1 MPQGIILVGGLGS
14 SPYLHEYLKGI
25 HSANRI
31 DILQSGGIRP
41 YVSGI
46 VRDTSEHCANERK
59 PSRTAICRGAVY
71 KGFLDGLDK
80 FHRGDGIE
88 APISITSAISR
99 ASYGIGY
106 YEMFDS
112 SKHSAIQKTWSEN
125 EKNWIADG
133 KMRWYLKKVT
143 QISFVFLLC
152 IDPRSS
158 RRLTVNRAQGENVS
172 KKDPIKYNFYYLYSE
187 DPGSKFMVNMRQC
200 EDDVPPS
207 QAGPTVAD
215 SCTITWTMLTPF
227 ALLPDYTNSAG
238 EILKKLEFDLEM
250 IPSGASIEFAVFIDG
265 KRQGGSNTS
274 VRF

>member
-1 MPQGIILVGGLGS
+1 VGQINKAKSLGTKVSGIILVGGLGS

-31 DILQSGGIRP
+31 DILQSGGTRP
-41 YVSGI
+41 
-46 VRDTSEHCANERK
+46 
-59 PSRTAICRGAVY
+59 RTAICRGAVY

-133 KMRWYLKKVT
+133 KMRWYLKK
-143 QISFVFLLC
+143 
-152 IDPRSS
+152 
-158 RRLTVNRAQGENVS
+158 GENVS

-250 IPSGASIEFAVFIDG
+250 IPSGASIEFAVFING

>member
-1 MPQGIILVGGLGS
+1 VGQINKAKSLGTKVSGIILVGGLGS

-31 DILQSGGIRP
+31 DILQSGGTRP
-41 YVSGI
+41 
-46 VRDTSEHCANERK
+46 
-59 PSRTAICRGAVY
+59 RTAICRGAVY

-133 KMRWYLKKVT
+133 KMRWYLKK
-143 QISFVFLLC
+143 
-152 IDPRSS
+152 
-158 RRLTVNRAQGENVS
+158 GENVS